1 MKRIYLLVT
10 LLALLSWVN
19 VNAEIELPHANSFMN
34 GDTITLRFGGGS
46 AQLEDEICV
55 PLYAENFTE
64 VIAFQWQ
71 IEYDPNIFSFND
83 LITHPE
89 FENFNLSGLDYNS
102 NLPGKIIVTF
112 TEAISSLSI
121 ESEPIFEIC
130 LQVNS
135 VPDIPTHL
143 SISNPE
149 DFLMEIVRSGPSVAP
164 VIVQSENIFIE
175 NLLDCGLLL
184 ICPMNNEYV
193 FSPNM
198 VIHKREFIE
207 QYDII
212 LRCHDYAD
220 EQIKL
225 INMSAP
231 GSLPSD
237 SLIMTCDNVYQNT
250 TIGVVIS
257 GTSMSVTDGISTMD
271 TTSFLLCQSHVI
283 INIPDNIENCINTM
297 RSCIDPLRCKT
308 LQIDVSEPTIVIDYN
323 TLLDT
328 NGFDF
333 CQTFYFSNYESIAAI
348 PDEYPDGFLLTC
360 IDYQSELPVHVTVE
374 AQLSDN
380 QFFVGEICT
389 SLIEINGINSACE
402 NDTIYNTEIPVE
414 VKQEV
419 NIITINGAP
428 MLQKGPSLYAFTPS
442 ELQETNNVISIN
454 KGVNN
459 GLFGISTLDM
469 VMQYKIL
476 INDENYTAPVA
487 IAADIDLSGSLT
499 TKDIGILRFNI
510 LGISEGEF
518 LDKNFILEKNQ
529 ILQGLDYLNFI
540 NDYEDYSF
548 DKIEVIGSN
557 GLSFEIFK
565 YGDLSS
571 TLSEFHKT
579 SEIEL
584 SQDVEVQDQFIEKGQ
599 NVRIPISI
607 NSNLIDPIVALNL
620 AFTIE
625 GLGLKSIDHSF
636 SGNALIHHNENKTLK
651 ISYAEMKN
659 EKSFEIELAFEANK
673 SGMLSDMIQLDYSS
687 VNEIVTHGLVATKP
701 VLSFTEIAEGEDY
714 YIYPNPVNQ
723 TLFINSTRSKIGSTV
738 KLYNAIGQLLTS
750 ETIKNERHQIDLQKL
765 NAKGL
770 IHVVIFDK
778 NDNSSFIIVAQ

>member
-1 MKRIYLLVT
+1 MKRIYLLVS
-10 LLALLSWVN
+10 LLALLPWAK
-19 VNAEIELPHANSFMN
+19 VNAEVELPQTNSAMN

-46 AQLEDEICV
+46 AQLGDKICV

-71 IEYDPNIFSFND
+71 IEYDPNIFSFNN
-83 LITHPE
+83 LITNPE
-89 FENFNLSGLDYNS
+89 FEKFNLSGLDYNS
-102 NLPGKIIVTF
+102 NLTGKIIVTF
-112 TEAISSLSI
+112 TEAINSLSI
-121 ESEPIFEIC
+121 GSEPIFEIC

-143 SISNPE
+143 AISNPE
-149 DFLMEIVRSGPSVAP
+149 DFLMEIVRSGPIVAP

-193 FSPNM
+193 FSPKM
-198 VIHKREFIE
+198 VIHKKDFID

-257 GTSMSVTDGISTMD
+257 GTSMTVTDGKSTID

-283 INIPDNIENCINTM
+283 FNIPDNIDNCSNTV

-333 CQTFYFSNYESIAAI
+333 CQTFYYSNYESIAAT

-360 IDYQSELPVHVTVE
+360 IDYQSELPVHVTAE

-389 SLIEINGINSACE
+389 SLIEINGIDSACK
-402 NDTIYNTEIPVE
+402 NDSIYNTEIPVE
-414 VKQEV
+414 VKHEV
-419 NIITINGAP
+419 NIITINGVP
-428 MLQKGPSLYAFTPS
+428 MLQKGPSLYAFTLS

-459 GLFGISTLDM
+459 GLLGISTLDM

-476 INDENYTAPVA
+476 INDENYTAPAA
-487 IAADIDLSGSLT
+487 IAADVDLSGSLT

-510 LGISEGEF
+510 LGIIEDEF
-518 LDKNFILEKNQ
+518 LHRNFILEKNQ
-529 ILQGLDYLNFI
+529 VLQGLDYLNFV
-540 NDYEDYSF
+540 NDYEDYTF
-548 DKIEVIGSN
+548 DKIKVIGSN
-557 GLSFEIFK
+557 SLSFEIFK

-571 TLSEFHKT
+571 ALSDYHKNLD
-579 SEIEL
+579 IKL
-584 SQDVEVQDQFIEKGQ
+584 PQDIQIQDQFIEEGQ
-599 NVRIPISI
+599 NVRIPLSI
-607 NSNLIDPIVALNL
+607 KSNLIDPIVALNL

-625 GLGLKSIDHSF
+625 GLGLKSIDHSY
-636 SGNALIHHNENKTLK
+636 SGNALIHHNVNETLK

-687 VNEIVTHGLVATKP
+687 VNEIVTDGLVATKP

-714 YIYPNPVNQ
+714 YIHPNPVSQ
-723 TLFINSTRSKIGSTV
+723 TLFINSPSNRVGSTV
-738 KLYNAIGQLLTS
+738 QLYNSIGQLLTS

-770 IHVVIFDK
+770 IHVVIFDE
-778 NDNSSFIIVAQ
+778 NDNSSFIIVVQ

>member
-1 MKRIYLLVT
+1 
-10 LLALLSWVN
+10 
-19 VNAEIELPHANSFMN
+19 
-34 GDTITLRFGGGS
+34 
-46 AQLEDEICV
+46 
-55 PLYAENFTE
+55 
-64 VIAFQWQ
+64 
-71 IEYDPNIFSFND
+71 
-83 LITHPE
+83 
-89 FENFNLSGLDYNS
+89 
-102 NLPGKIIVTF
+102 
-112 TEAISSLSI
+112 
-121 ESEPIFEIC
+121 
-130 LQVNS
+130 
-135 VPDIPTHL
+135 
-143 SISNPE
+143 
-149 DFLMEIVRSGPSVAP
+149 
-164 VIVQSENIFIE
+164 
-175 NLLDCGLLL
+175 
-184 ICPMNNEYV
+184 
-193 FSPNM
+193 
-198 VIHKREFIE
+198 
-207 QYDII
+207 
-212 LRCHDYAD
+212 
-220 EQIKL
+220 
-225 INMSAP
+225 
-231 GSLPSD
+231 
-237 SLIMTCDNVYQNT
+237 
-250 TIGVVIS
+250 
-257 GTSMSVTDGISTMD
+257 
-271 TTSFLLCQSHVI
+271 
-283 INIPDNIENCINTM
+283 
-297 RSCIDPLRCKT
+297 
-308 LQIDVSEPTIVIDYN
+308 
-323 TLLDT
+323 
-328 NGFDF
+328 
-333 CQTFYFSNYESIAAI
+333 
-348 PDEYPDGFLLTC
+348 
-360 IDYQSELPVHVTVE
+360 
-374 AQLSDN
+374 
-380 QFFVGEICT
+380 
-389 SLIEINGINSACE
+389 
-402 NDTIYNTEIPVE
+402 
-414 VKQEV
+414 
-419 NIITINGAP
+419 
-428 MLQKGPSLYAFTPS
+428 
-442 ELQETNNVISIN
+442 
-454 KGVNN
+454 
-459 GLFGISTLDM
+459 
-469 VMQYKIL
+469 
-476 INDENYTAPVA
+476 
-487 IAADIDLSGSLT
+487 
-499 TKDIGILRFNI
+499 LRFNI